1 VGCICGG
8 TVFEWCFVASNLIAV
23 QIVKSR
29 DLKTRDS
36 ACKTTNLVWSTMNS
50 KTFKIRYRVSLGLY
64 VLGFAVP
71 FFVGIG
77 FMVHN
82 YAYFGS
88 LILVFP
94 VWLPI
99 TVLLWLVSAYV
110 APITKYRKIGWAG
123 FILGLL
129 MSVVWGYFIVLAM
142 SQYR

>member
-1 VGCICGG
+1 
-8 TVFEWCFVASNLIAV
+8 VASSLTAV
-23 QIVKSR
+23 KIVESRVFKSR
-29 DLKTRDS
+29 DSIR
-36 ACKTTNLVWSTMNS
+36 KTTNLVWSTMNP

-77 FMVHN
+77 FTVHN

-88 LILVFP
+88 LIVFFP

-110 APITKYRKIGWAG
+110 APINKYRKIGWVG

-129 MSVVWGYFIVLAM
+129 MSIAWGYLLVGAL
-142 SQYR
+142 SH

>member
-1 VGCICGG
+1 MASSLTAVKIVESR
-8 TVFEWCFVASNLIAV
+8 VF
-23 QIVKSR
+23 KS
-29 DLKTRDS
+29 RDS
-36 ACKTTNLVWSTMNS
+36 ACKTTNSVWSTMKP

-64 VLGFAVP
+64 VLGFAFP
-71 FFVGIG
+71 FYVGIG
-77 FMVHN
+77 FMARN

-88 LILVFP
+88 LIVFFP

-129 MSVVWGYFIVLAM
+129 MSVAWGYLLIGAL
-142 SQYR
+142 SH